1 MDPQKQEKFDQLYKR
16 GDPSVNDLLH
26 AVLHR
31 LEDLEVYPQ
40 VKETNFWRLNKV
52 ALVVLAMALEIP
64 YPLPSCE
71 HLHGQAES

>member
-1 MDPQKQEKFDQLYKR
+1 MEPELQEKFDQLYKR
-16 GDPSVNDLLH
+16 GDPSASDLLH

-31 LEDLEVYPQ
+31 FEDLGTWPV

-52 ALVVLAMALEIP
+52 SLVVLAMALDIP
-64 YPLPSCE
+64 CPLPSCE